1 MDWSGL
7 MHAEH
12 VNSTRL
18 FDGHVYIFLPKG
30 IDQNFLLNLSL
41 SVCVVHNLD
50 SSVDY

>member
-1 MDWSGL
+1 

-41 SVCVVHNLD
+41 SVDIAYVCAWCII
-50 SSVDY
+50 